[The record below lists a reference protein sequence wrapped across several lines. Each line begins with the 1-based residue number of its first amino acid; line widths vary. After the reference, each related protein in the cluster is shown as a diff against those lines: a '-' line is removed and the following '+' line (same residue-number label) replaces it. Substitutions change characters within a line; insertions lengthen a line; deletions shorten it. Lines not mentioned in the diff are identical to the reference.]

1 LDQLWIVYGLIF
13 GTALLGIQ
21 AGYVLFVRE
30 RKTNQSVNRRLKLSA
45 QGTNPTVIL
54 DVLKNERGF
63 ADFNNEF
70 LGRLSD
76 FWTQTGLHF
85 DRNLLLLVTGGLAAA
100 LFILLS
106 IPLGFGM
113 SPVILLLA
121 VVAAVGTVFLFLHI
135 TRSRRITRFCEQFP
149 DTLDVIVRGVR
160 VGMPFSS
167 ALNLVAKEMPDP
179 VGTEF
184 GMTADEI
191 SFGLDVPTA
200 LQNLYRRVGQ
210 EDLLY
215 FVIAITIQTQTG
227 GNLAELLARLS
238 RLIRQRTMLRLKVRA
253 LSAEGRFS
261 AILLSMMPFLL
272 FGVISLLSPDY
283 FTSVQNNPLIP
294 PAVAFALTSLLI
306 GNVVMYRMVNFKY

>member
-1 LDQLWIVYGLIF
+1 LDQLWIIYGLIF

-45 QGTNPTVIL
+45 QGASPTVIL

-76 FWTQTGLHF
+76 FWTQTGLRF
-85 DRNLLLLVTGGLAAA
+85 DRNLLLLVTGGLA
-100 LFILLS
+100 LTFFILLS

-113 SPVILLLA
+113 SPLILLLA

-160 VGMPFSS
+160 VGMPFPS

-200 LQNLYRRVGQ
+200 LQNMHRRVGQ
-210 EDLLY
+210 DDLLY
-215 FVIAITIQTQTG
+215 FVIAVTVQTQTG
-227 GNLAELLARLS
+227 GSLADLLARLS

-253 LSAEGRFS
+253 LSAEGRIS
-261 AILLSMMPFLL
+261 AVVLSVMPFLL
-272 FGVISLLSPDY
+272 FGVITLLSPSY
-283 FTSVQNNPLIP
+283 FTSVQDSPLIP
-294 PAVAFALTSLLI
+294 PAVAMALTSLLI